1 MVRTIRQPHAGG
13 RRAMSEPDVL
23 LERIQSFNRARGG
36 GVVQKAARGYSLRSE
51 RSGAPIARL
60 RPTRDGERVQV
71 LWWNGERWGASGPFG
86 MATSECRK
94 FRVWVGRLIPFR
106 PWLV

>member
-1 MVRTIRQPHAGG
+1 
-13 RRAMSEPDVL
+13 MSEPDVL

-36 GVVQKAARGYSLRSE
+36 GVVVQKAARGYSLRSE

-60 RPTRDGERVQV
+60 RPTGDGERVEV

-86 MATSECRK
+86 MATMPLDDALDPGFPR
-94 FRVWVGRLIPFR
+94 WIDAHAAGHAN
-106 PWLV
+106 LVALSATYANK